1 MPKTKI
7 VIAGAG
13 AIGTALG
20 NVLASKTDLE
30 VVLLSIEPEVI
41 DSINS
46 QHINLKY
53 FPGIQLHPGLRAD
66 QNPEAV
72 SKAAALF
79 FAVPSVAVNQVASD
93 LRKSLGSETILV
105 NLAKGYGNG
114 LGTVA
119 EILKASFSNP
129 VVSFKG
135 PAFARELINNMPT
148 GFTVGSHEP
157 DVNGFFRDLVSGTC
171 IHLDFS
177 DDLRGVELV
186 SILKNIYAIAM
197 GIVDAHF
204 NSPNLRFL
212 ILTMAF
218 NEIRELIKIL
228 GGKEETLFRYCGI
241 GDFGL
246 TALNDLSRNRT
257 LGLLI
262 GKGFFTETISDKVVL
277 EGKLA
282 IQVIRQEIETKQQ
295 CCDKFPIFRELFRV
309 FSEPYDLPRFV
320 SNILPAG

>member
-1 MPKTKI
+1 MNKNT
-7 VIAGAG
+7 VVVAGAG

-20 NVLASKTDLE
+20 NVLAEKEEIE
-30 VVLLSIEPEVI
+30 VTLLSIETDVVE
-41 DSINS
+41 SINS
-46 QHINLKY
+46 LQVNNKY
-53 FPGIQLHPGLRAD
+53 FPGIRLHPRLKASTDKMIVKSAD
-66 QNPEAV
+66 IV
-72 SKAAALF
+72 F
-79 FAVPSVAVNQVASD
+79 FAVPSMVVKQVAD
-93 LRKSLGSETILV
+93 SLHSFLNNKTILA

-114 LGTVA
+114 SKTVA
-119 EILKASFSNP
+119 EILNASFPNP

-135 PAFARELINNMPT
+135 PAFARELINHMPT
-148 GFTVGSHEP
+148 GFTVGSS
-157 DVNGFFRDLVSGTC
+157 DASSDGFFSKMAIDTC

-177 DDLRGVELV
+177 NDLRGVELV

-212 ILTMAF
+212 VLTKAF
-218 NEIRELIKIL
+218 NEIRGLLALL
-228 GGKEETLFRYCGI
+228 GGHEETLFRYCGI

-277 EGKLA
+277 EGQMA
-282 IQVIRQEIETKQQ
+282 IQVIKDEINEKMQ
-295 CCDKFPIFRELFRV
+295 DLNRFPIFNELFQV
-309 FSEPYDLPRFV
+309 FSGNYNHSMFV
-320 SNILPAG
+320 ANILNS

>member
-1 MPKTKI
+1 MNKNTI

-20 NVLASKTDLE
+20 NVLAEKEGLE
-30 VVLLSIEPEVI
+30 VTLLSIEPDVVE
-41 DSINS
+41 SINS
-46 QHINLKY
+46 LQINSKY
-53 FPGIQLHPGLRAD
+53 FPGIRLHPRLHASTD
-66 QNPEAV
+66 KMIAKNAEIV
-72 SKAAALF
+72 F
-79 FAVPSVAVNQVASD
+79 FAVPSVVVKEVAD
-93 LRKSLGSETILV
+93 SLHSFINNKTILA

-114 LGTVA
+114 SKTVA
-119 EILKASFSNP
+119 EILNASFTNP

-135 PAFARELINNMPT
+135 PAFARELINQMPT
-148 GFTVGSHEP
+148 GFTVGSSDSASDE
-157 DVNGFFRDLVSGTC
+157 FFRNMAKYTS
-171 IHLDFS
+171 IYLDFS
-177 DDLRGVELV
+177 NDLRGVELV

-212 ILTMAF
+212 VFTKAF
-218 NEIRELIKIL
+218 NEIKELLLLL
-228 GGKEETLFRYCGI
+228 GGKEETLFNYCGI

-277 EGKLA
+277 EGRMA
-282 IQVIRQEIETKQQ
+282 IQVIKNEISEKMQ
-295 CCDKFPIFRELFRV
+295 DLSRFPIFKELFQV
-309 FSEPYDLPRFV
+309 FSGNYNHSMFV
-320 SNILPAG
+320 TNILNS

>member
-1 MPKTKI
+1 MYKQKI

-20 NVLASKTDLE
+20 NVLAEKEDLE
-30 VVLLSIEPEVI
+30 VSLLSIEPDVVE
-41 DSINS
+41 SINS
-46 QHINLKY
+46 LKVNSKY
-53 FPGIQLHPGLRAD
+53 FPGIRLHTRL
-66 QNPEAV
+66 
-72 SKAAALF
+72 KASSDKMIVKNAEIVF
-79 FAVPSVAVNQVASD
+79 FAVPSVVVKQVAD
-93 LRKSLGSETILV
+93 SLHPNLNNQTILA

-114 LGTVA
+114 SKTVA
-119 EILKASFSNP
+119 EILNNSFPNP

-135 PAFARELINNMPT
+135 PAFARELINHMHT
-148 GFTVGSHEP
+148 GFTVGSS
-157 DVNGFFRDLVSGTC
+157 DSASDGFFSKMAEDTS

-177 DDLRGVELV
+177 NDLRGVELL

-212 ILTMAF
+212 VLTKAF
-218 NEIRELIKIL
+218 NEMRGLLALL
-228 GGKEETLFRYCGI
+228 GGQQETLFRYCGI

-277 EGKLA
+277 EGKMA
-282 IQVIRQEIETKQQ
+282 IQVIKDEISEKMQALSH
-295 CCDKFPIFRELFRV
+295 FPIFHELYMV
-309 FSEPYDLPRFV
+309 FEGTYNHSKFV
-320 SNILPAG
+320 SNILSS

>member
-1 MPKTKI
+1 MNKNTI

-20 NVLASKTDLE
+20 NVLAEKEALE
-30 VVLLSIEPEVI
+30 VTLLSIEPDVVE
-41 DSINS
+41 SINS
-46 QHINLKY
+46 LQVNSKY
-53 FPGIQLHPGLRAD
+53 FPGIRLHSRLHASTD
-66 QNPEAV
+66 KMVAKNAEIV
-72 SKAAALF
+72 F
-79 FAVPSVAVNQVASD
+79 FAVPSVVVKEVAD
-93 LRKSLGSETILV
+93 SLHSVLNNKTILA

-114 LGTVA
+114 SKTVA
-119 EILKASFSNP
+119 EILNASFPNP

-135 PAFARELINNMPT
+135 PAFARELINHMPT
-148 GFTVGSHEP
+148 GFTVGSSDSAS
-157 DVNGFFRDLVSGTC
+157 DVFFRNMAKDTS

-177 DDLRGVELV
+177 NDLRGVELV

-212 ILTMAF
+212 VLTKAF
-218 NEIRELIKIL
+218 NEIRGLLALL
-228 GGKEETLFRYCGI
+228 GGQEETLFRYCGI

-277 EGKLA
+277 EGKMA
-282 IQVIRQEIETKQQ
+282 IQVIKDEISEKMQ
-295 CCDKFPIFRELFRV
+295 DLNRFPIFNELFQV
-309 FSEPYDLPRFV
+309 FSGSYNHSKFV
-320 SNILPAG
+320 TNILNS